1 MHRRSR
7 ALKKLQRSCNENQLS
22 SENLLNFIMPLVK
35 SFLENE
41 AYEKYDYLVEEA
53 CNSIGSICYVLNW
66 TKYLKVVEYYIKI
79 LPKNII
85 KSKIVTK
92 ILISALDAFHFDLSN
107 ANFKTQKPIDDNY
120 DDETTNENI
129 IYNTTEVQSSKK
141 KITVNKELAFRIH
154 ATISKNILPVLFK
167 GLTKRLDSETE
178 HKMNKHEDQ
187 DEQILKIPMAL
198 AILKLLKN
206 LPLKTFEI
214 HLPGLLYKVCE
225 MLKSR
230 SISVRNTTR
239 ECLMKIINSLPG
251 VNYYHYVFKELTNS
265 LTRGYQ
271 VSNMISI

>member
-7 ALKKLQRSCNENQLS
+7 ALKKLQRVCNESQLS

-41 AYEKYDYLVEEA
+41 VYEKYDYLIEEA
-53 CNSIGSICYVLNW
+53 CNSIGSICSVLKW
-66 TKYLKVVEYYIKI
+66 AKYLKIVEYFIKI

-85 KSKIVTK
+85 KPKIVTK
-92 ILISALDAFHFDLSN
+92 ILISTLDAFHFDLSN
-107 ANFKTQKPIDDNY
+107 ANFKTEKPLEDNY
-120 DDETTNENI
+120 DDEIEKENI
-129 IYNTTEVQSSKK
+129 IHINTEVQNSKK
-141 KITVNKELAFRIH
+141 KLVVSKELAFRIH

-167 GLTKRLDSETE
+167 GLTKRLDSDTE
-178 HKMNKHEDQ
+178 HKLNKNEDQ
-187 DEQILKIPMAL
+187 DEQILKVPMAL

-206 LPLKTFEI
+206 LPIKTFEI

-239 ECLMKIINSLPG
+239 ECLMKMINSLPG
-251 VNYYHYVFKELTNS
+251 VNYYHYVFKELSNS

-271 VSNMISI
+271 VSKLIRN